1 MRGQSTL
8 QRERRGLASEI
19 KMREGVMT
27 DQERK
32 TGGGRRDAGMRM
44 VEMMRDQDT
53 VEGRRGQ
60 GSATYGIKEMKE
72 SLGVWKETT
81 GKGIL
86 GALAGTEVGE
96 EVVAVAGVALT
107 EEAEAGEV
115 AEEGLTEVE
124 ADVEVLTEEE
134 EGEGEVGGAGVGVV
148 VGEAALVRTGLA
160 HPVASVTGHE
170 TGSASSVK
178 HPNQRLV
185 TMPTLHP
192 SGRSVVVNLA
202 QGTQRNPL

>member
-27 DQERK
+27 DQEKK

-96 EVVAVAGVALT
+96 EVVVVAGVALT
-107 EEAEAGEV
+107 EEAEEGEV

-192 SGRSVVVNLA
+192 SGRTAVVNLA

>member
-115 AEEGLTEVE
+115 AEEGLTEAE

-160 HPVASVTGHE
+160 HPVASITGHE

-192 SGRSVVVNLA
+192 LGRTVVVNLA